1 MLRFL
6 LLLITF
12 SLSARPIETF
22 YGVVDVTEPVLL
34 ELIDSKAVQRLKSI
48 HQYGVAYYTTHR
60 EEYTRYDHSLGVF
73 HLLRASGCPLK
84 EQIAGLL
91 HDVSHTVFSHVGDHI
106 FQVAHKET
114 DYQNSIHEDFLNAT
128 DIGAI
133 LRKYG
138 LSPKELLPVE
148 HFFPALEQ
156 PRPNLCADR
165 LEYNIQGAYHQ
176 KFITKQEALEIFND
190 CHFIDGNWIATKPD
204 LMEKLVRFSLFMT
217 EDCFGG
223 ATNHLSSTWLAEAIL
238 KGLELHLITSEEV
251 HYGTDEAVWQKLSSS
266 SNPFIHSRMNLIHK
280 TKETYTFVKR
290 DEADIYVKTKF
301 WGFDP
306 LIHHNGALV
315 RLTSMRPL
323 LAKEYQ
329 TVKDRIA
336 EGFSIKL
343 LTDVNASQKAS

>member
-1 MLRFL
+1 MTL
-6 LLLITF
+6 

-34 ELIDSKAVQRLKSI
+34 ELIDSKAFQRLKSI
-48 HQYGVAYYTTHR
+48 HQYGVAYYTTHT

-73 HLLRASGCPLK
+73 HLLRANGCSLR

-91 HDVSHTVFSHVGDHI
+91 HDVSHTVFSHVGDYV
-106 FQVAHKET
+106 FQTTHKELN
-114 DYQNSIHEDFLNAT
+114 YQDSIHEEFLSST
-128 DIGAI
+128 DLGPI
-133 LRKYG
+133 LKKYG
-138 LSPKELLPVE
+138 LSPKELLPFE
-148 HFFPALEQ
+148 HLFPALKQ

-176 KFITKQEALEIFND
+176 NFITKEEAIEIFKD
-190 CHFIDGNWIATKPD
+190 CRFVDGNWIATKAD
-204 LMEKLVRFSLFMT
+204 LMEKLVRFGLFMT

-223 ATNHLSSTWLAEAIL
+223 AANHLSSTWLSEAIL
-238 KGLELHLITSEEV
+238 KGIETKLITYEELHHSTDDSIWKKLTSSC
-251 HYGTDEAVWQKLSSS
+251 D
-266 SNPFIHSRMNLIHK
+266 PFIRSRINLIYK
-280 TKETYTFVKR
+280 TKQLYTLVKPH
-290 DEADIYVKTKF
+290 EADIYVKTKF

-306 LIHHNGALV
+306 LIQHQGKLV

-336 EGFSIKL
+336 DGFAIKL
-343 LTDVNASQKAS
+343 LTDAKALQKAS